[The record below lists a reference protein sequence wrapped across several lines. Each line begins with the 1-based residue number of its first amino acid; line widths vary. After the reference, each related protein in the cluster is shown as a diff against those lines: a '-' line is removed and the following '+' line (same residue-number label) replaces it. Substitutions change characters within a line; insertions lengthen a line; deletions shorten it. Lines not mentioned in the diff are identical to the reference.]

1 MGGYTLLHNVLGWP
15 AGVVPVTRVRADEE
29 SDRPPSS
36 DLVEKVAR
44 RSELGSAG
52 LPLGV
57 QIAAP
62 RWREHI
68 VLALMR
74 AAQQKAQQ
82 RADYPSRPAL

>member
-44 RSELGSAG
+44 RSELAVPPCRSVCRSPHRASAS
-52 LPLGV
+52 
-57 QIAAP
+57 ISC
-62 RWREHI
+62 WR
-68 VLALMR
+68 
-74 AAQQKAQQ
+74 
-82 RADYPSRPAL
+82 